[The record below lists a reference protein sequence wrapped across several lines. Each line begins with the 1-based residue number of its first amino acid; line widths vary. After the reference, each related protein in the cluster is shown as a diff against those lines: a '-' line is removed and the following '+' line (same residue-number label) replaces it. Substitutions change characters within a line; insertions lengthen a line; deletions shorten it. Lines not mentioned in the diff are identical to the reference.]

1 MVHATQNAP
10 AGSVPGVA
18 MMIITVA
25 AANNAMESVQK
36 AVKQATEMAE
46 ANFNSV
52 TSSAVNASKTAT
64 KKR

>member
-1 MVHATQNAP
+1 KSAV
-10 AGSVPGVA
+10 S
-18 MMIITVA
+18 